1 MKKVIRTFI
10 CLSALFGSTS
20 AMAQG
25 DSLEMDLTI
34 VGDLDLFLR
43 DAKKLQTSPELRES
57 LVELP
62 SISYT
67 LIPNKQQVEIVTNPI
82 KPAKVTVEPP
92 ISKLYKG
99 YVKAGFGVYRTPLL
113 DLYYMDDR
121 SRDGSWGI
129 QLHHLSSSGGTA
141 FEDTIPDGFSH
152 NSASIWGRKYLKKH
166 SIQGALDYNRDVVNY
181 FGFDPQIYW
190 DTPTDNLEQTFS
202 NVQGNL
208 ELKSYHRD
216 SSKFNYAGEVAF
228 RNFQDARK
236 GIENNVNFDFN
247 GRKYKDNELYSLD
260 VGINYNNFQYLRL
273 TDGDKLNQDN
283 VIIRIQP
290 MASTRAKNFLVK
302 FGMSLIVDTQSDSP
316 IHVYPI
322 AEAAYSLLD
331 DLFIPYVGVRGD
343 LQQNTYRSVTTS
355 NPFVLTDIEL
365 NNTNQK
371 LQAYGGIRG
380 TLSSSTSFNVSSSF
394 TKYEDFM
401 YFVND
406 SAFSSGNQFSVLYD
420 ELSVFQLKGELSVNT
435 NDNFRFQLSGEYNLY
450 EPDFEAYAWYQPVTR
465 FTLTSSYNLQDKLI
479 VRMDLFSEG
488 RRKAKSVAQV
498 REGVLENDG
507 SFTVDLKAYLDA
519 NLGIEYRYTKRL
531 SAFVQLNNFLAAK
544 YQRLNQYNIQRF
556 NAMMGATYSF

>member
-1 MKKVIRTFI
+1 MKKVVRTFI
-10 CLSALFGSTS
+10 CLSALFGSTC
-20 AMAQG
+20 ALAQG

-43 DAKKLQTSPELRES
+43 DAKKLQTSPELKES

-67 LIPNKQQVEIVTNPI
+67 LIPNKQQVEIVTKPI

-99 YVKAGFGVYRTPLL
+99 YVRGGFGVYRTPLL

-121 SRDGSWGI
+121 SRDGSWGA
-129 QLHHLSSSGGTA
+129 QFHHLSSAGGTA
-141 FEDTIPDGFSH
+141 LEDTIPDGFSN

-166 SIQGALDYNRDVVNY
+166 SIEGALDYDRDVVNY

-190 DTPTDNLEQTFS
+190 DTPVDNLEQIFS

-208 ELKSYHRD
+208 ALKSYYRD
-216 SSKFNYAGEVAF
+216 SSKFNYAGEVSF
-228 RNFQDARK
+228 RNFKDARE
-236 GIENNVNFDFN
+236 GVENNVNFDFN
-247 GRKYKDNELYSLD
+247 GRKYKDTELYSLD

-273 TDGDKLNQDN
+273 SDGDEFNQDN

-290 MASTRAKNFLVK
+290 LASTRAKNFLVK
-302 FGMSLIVDTQSDSP
+302 FGMSLIVDTQSDRP

-331 DLFIPYVGVRGD
+331 DLFIPYVGVRGN
-343 LQQNTYRSVTTS
+343 LEQNTYRSITLN
-355 NPFVLTDIEL
+355 NPFVLTDVEL
-365 NNTNQK
+365 QNTNQK
-371 LQAYGGIRG
+371 YQLYGGIRG
-380 TLSSSTSFNVSSSF
+380 TLSSSTSFNVSTSY
-394 TKYEDFM
+394 TKNEDFL

-406 SAFSSGNQFSVLYD
+406 SAFSSGNKFFALYD
-420 ELSVFQLKGELSVNT
+420 DLSVFQLHGEVSVNT
-435 NDNFRFQLSGEYNLY
+435 QDNFRFQLSGDYNLY
-450 EPDFEAYAWYQPVTR
+450 ETGFEAYAWYQPTTR

-479 VRMDLFSEG
+479 VSMDLFSEG
-488 RRKAKSVAQV
+488 KRKAKSLVQV
-498 REGVLENDG
+498 REGTLENDG
-507 SFTVDLKAYLDA
+507 SYTVDLKAYLDA
-519 NLGIEYRYTKRL
+519 NLGVEYRYTKRL
-531 SAFVQLNNFLAAK
+531 SAFVQLNNFLAAR

>member
-1 MKKVIRTFI
+1 MKKVVRTFI
-10 CLSALFGSTS
+10 CLSALFGSTC

-43 DAKKLQTSPELRES
+43 DAKKLQTSPELKES

-67 LIPNKQQVEIVTNPI
+67 LIPNKQQVDIVTKPI

-99 YVKAGFGVYRTPLL
+99 YVRGGFGVYRTPLL

-121 SRDGSWGI
+121 SRDGSWGA
-129 QLHHLSSSGGTA
+129 QFHHLSSAGGTA
-141 FEDTIPDGFSH
+141 LEDTIPDSFSN

-166 SIQGALDYNRDVVNY
+166 SIEGALDYDRDVVNY

-190 DTPTDNLEQTFS
+190 DTPIDNLEQTFS

-208 ELKSYHRD
+208 ALKSYYRD

-228 RNFQDARK
+228 RNFKDARE
-236 GIENNVNFDFN
+236 GVENNVNFDFN
-247 GRKYKDNELYSLD
+247 GRKYKDTELYSLD

-273 TDGDKLNQDN
+273 SDGDELNQDN

-290 MASTRAKNFLVK
+290 LASTRAKNFLVK
-302 FGMSLIVDTQSDSP
+302 FGMSLVVDTQSDRP

-331 DLFIPYVGVRGD
+331 DLFIPYVGVRGT
-343 LQQNTYRSVTTS
+343 LEQNTYRSITMN
-355 NPFVLTDIEL
+355 NPFVLTDVEL
-365 NNTNQK
+365 QNTNQK
-371 LQAYGGIRG
+371 YQLYGGIRG
-380 TLSSSTSFNVSSSF
+380 TLSSSTSFNVSTSY
-394 TKYEDFM
+394 TKNEDFL

-406 SAFSSGNQFSVLYD
+406 SAFSSGNKFFALYD
-420 ELSVFQLKGELSVNT
+420 DLSVFQLHGEVSINT
-435 NDNFRFQLSGEYNLY
+435 QDNFRFQLSGDYNLY
-450 EPDFEAYAWYQPVTR
+450 ETGFEAYAWYQPTTR

-479 VRMDLFSEG
+479 VSMDLFSEG
-488 RRKAKSVAQV
+488 KRKAKSLVQV
-498 REGVLENDG
+498 REGTLENDG
-507 SFTVDLKAYLDA
+507 SYTVDLKAYLDA
-519 NLGIEYRYTKRL
+519 NLGVEYRYTKRL
-531 SAFVQLNNFLAAK
+531 SAFVQLNNFLAAR

>member
-1 MKKVIRTFI
+1 MKKVVRTFI
-10 CLSALFGSTS
+10 CLSALFGSTC
-20 AMAQG
+20 ALAQG

-43 DAKKLQTSPELRES
+43 DAKKLQTSPELKES

-67 LIPNKQQVEIVTNPI
+67 LIPNKQQVEIVTKPI

-99 YVKAGFGVYRTPLL
+99 YVRGGFGVYRTPLL

-121 SRDGSWGI
+121 SRDGSWGA
-129 QLHHLSSSGGTA
+129 QFHHLSSAGGTA
-141 FEDTIPDGFSH
+141 LEDTIPDGFSN

-166 SIQGALDYNRDVVNY
+166 SIEGALDYDRDVVNY

-190 DTPTDNLEQTFS
+190 DTPVDNLEQIFS

-208 ELKSYHRD
+208 ALKSYYRD
-216 SSKFNYAGEVAF
+216 SSKFNYAGEVSF
-228 RNFQDARK
+228 RNFKDARE
-236 GIENNVNFDFN
+236 GVENNVNFDFN
-247 GRKYKDNELYSLD
+247 GRKYKDTELYSLD

-273 TDGDKLNQDN
+273 SDGDELNQDN

-290 MASTRAKNFLVK
+290 LASTRAKNFLVK
-302 FGMSLIVDTQSDSP
+302 FGMSLIVDTQSDRP

-331 DLFIPYVGVRGD
+331 DLFIPYVGVRGN
-343 LQQNTYRSVTTS
+343 LEQNTYRSITLN
-355 NPFVLTDIEL
+355 NPFVLTDVEL
-365 NNTNQK
+365 QNTNQK
-371 LQAYGGIRG
+371 YQLYGGIRG
-380 TLSSSTSFNVSSSF
+380 TLSSSTSFNVSTSY
-394 TKYEDFM
+394 TKNEDFL

-406 SAFSSGNQFSVLYD
+406 SAFSSGNKFFALYD
-420 ELSVFQLKGELSVNT
+420 DLSVFQLHGEVSVNT
-435 NDNFRFQLSGEYNLY
+435 QDNFRFQLSGDYNLY
-450 EPDFEAYAWYQPVTR
+450 ETGFEAYAWYQPTTR

-479 VRMDLFSEG
+479 VSMDLFSEG
-488 RRKAKSVAQV
+488 KRKAKSLVQV
-498 REGVLENDG
+498 REGTLENDG
-507 SFTVDLKAYLDA
+507 SYTVDLKAYLDA
-519 NLGIEYRYTKRL
+519 NLGVEYRYTKRL
-531 SAFVQLNNFLAAK
+531 SAFVQLNNFLAAR